1 MDVHASLHS
10 PLFPQVRFPRVYM
23 QILPHPLFRRYGS
36 HGCTCEFALASFS
49 AGTISMDVHANS
61 PSPPFPQVRFPWVYV
76 RILPHLP
83 FRRYYFRGCTCK
95 FSLTPF
101 SAGTVPMDV
110 HASLHSPP
118 FPQVRF
124 PWMYM
129 QILLHLLFRRYG
141 SHGCTCE
148 FSLTF
153 HSAGTEIKYSLL
165 RLVTRLR
172 ITTQKRCLYSS
183 SKKCLQAI

>member
-1 MDVHASLHS
+1 M
-10 PLFPQVRFPRVYM
+10 RFTITP
-23 QILPHPLFRRYGS
+23 
-36 HGCTCEFALASFS
+36 FS
-49 AGTISMDVHANS
+49 AGTVSMDVHANS
-61 PSPPFPQVRFPWVYV
+61 PSPPFPQVRFPWMYMRVCT
-76 RILPHLP
+76 HLF
-83 FRRYYFRGCTCK
+83 FRRYGSHGCTCK
-95 FSLTPF
+95 FSLTPLF
-101 SAGTVPMDV
+101 RRYGSHGCTCEFALTSFFAGTVPMGV
-110 HASLHSPP
+110 RANSPSPP
-118 FPQVRF
+118 FSQVRF
-124 PWMYM
+124 PRVYM
-129 QILLHLLFRRYG
+129 RILPHLLFRRYD